1 MSGTIPAAFPA
12 RLDVRG
18 FFEGRTQAWGMV
30 IDRRGRALR
39 RFTVAIEGRV
49 SGSELVLDESFLFD
63 DGATDQRIW
72 TIACSDDGLAGRARD
87 VVGTAHGHIDG
98 PALSWRYELMLP
110 VGKHTFRVAFDDLMV
125 MADEE
130 TLLSRAVIRKFG
142 LRMAEVIIA
151 FRRAPILLAA

>member
-1 MSGTIPAAFPA
+1 MNATVRPPFPPI
-12 RLDVRG
+12 LDVRS
-18 FFEGRTQAWGMV
+18 FFAGRSRAWGMV

-49 SGSELVLDESFLFD
+49 SADELVLDESFLFD

-72 TIACSDDGLAGRARD
+72 TIACSEDGLAGRARD
-87 VVGTAHGHIDG
+87 VVGTAHGHLEG
-98 PALSWRYELMLP
+98 PSLSWRYELMLP
-110 VGKHTFRVAFDDLMV
+110 VGKRTFRVAFDDLMV

-151 FRRAPILLAA
+151 FRRAPLSRAA